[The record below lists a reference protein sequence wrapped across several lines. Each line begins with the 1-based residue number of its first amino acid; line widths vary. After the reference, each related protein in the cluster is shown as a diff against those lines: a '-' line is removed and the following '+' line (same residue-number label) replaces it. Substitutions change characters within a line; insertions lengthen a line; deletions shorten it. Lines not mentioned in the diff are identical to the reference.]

1 MVVGEVIFVG
11 EVDLHNLLLLAKMLC
26 LKFVVVAAGNLSQ
39 RSKVVAVVVDLN
51 WTKILLVLVVIAVVL
66 PSVIYNLNNLV
77 VAA

>member
-11 EVDLHNLLLLAKMLC
+11 EVDLYNLLLLAKMLC
-26 LKFVVVAAGNLSQ
+26 LKFVVVAAVNLSQ
-39 RSKVVAVVVDLN
+39 RSKVVTVVVDLN